1 MWAELLLVLFVTVSA
16 VAEVN
21 SAPGTHYLASAVAL
35 SAGAALL
42 LRDRAPVTVGVV
54 AAIAAAGWGLLLPL
68 LVSAYTLASRG
79 RLVTAVTLPVA
90 AAVVNVVTDLVMAG
104 GAPGGQMS
112 FWAVREYGPILLV
125 MVALALGLRAR
136 NRGQVIGALD
146 AQLAYAAAEQELR
159 EAAARSA
166 ERARIAA
173 EMHDV
178 LAHRL
183 SLIALH
189 TGALTAGGH
198 ALSPPVRERVE
209 LLRTAATAA
218 LTDLRDVVGAL
229 REPGSASPTL
239 HAVAD
244 LVADART
251 SGQVVDFRVT
261 GDADTVP
268 TSHRLAVLRIVQEG
282 LTNARKHAPGSPV
295 AVTVAYG
302 DIVEVS
308 IANAVR
314 RDASSGASTPAS
326 GYGLIGLRER
336 VGALN
341 GTLSAGGQPE
351 WTLTARLPLTVAVG
365 EP

>member
-1 MWAELLLVLFVTVSA
+1 
-16 VAEVN
+16 
-21 SAPGTHYLASAVAL
+21 
-35 SAGAALL
+35 
-42 LRDRAPVTVGVV
+42 
-54 AAIAAAGWGLLLPL
+54 LLLPL

-79 RLVTAVTLPVA
+79 RLVTAVMLPVA
-90 AAVVNVVTDLVMAG
+90 AASVNVVTNLVLPD
-104 GAPGGQMS
+104 GAPGGRMS
-112 FWAVREYGPILLV
+112 LWAVREYGPVLLLL
-125 MVALALGLRAR
+125 VALALGLRAR

-146 AQLAYAAAEQELR
+146 AQLTYAAAEQELR

-198 ALSPPVRERVE
+198 SLSPPVRERIE

-239 HAVAD
+239 QAVAD
-244 LVADART
+244 LVADARA
-251 SGQVVDFRVT
+251 SGQVVDFRVS
-261 GDADTVP
+261 GDADAVP
-268 TSHRLAVLRIVQEG
+268 TSHQLAVLRIVQEG
-282 LTNARKHAPGSPV
+282 LTNARKHAPESPV
-295 AVTVAYG
+295 TVTVAYG
-302 DIVEVS
+302 DVVDVS
-308 IANAVR
+308 ITNAVR
-314 RDASSGASTPAS
+314 RDASPGASTPAS

-336 VGALN
+336 VGALK
-341 GTLSAGGQPE
+341 GTLTAGGKSD
-351 WTLTARLPLTVAVG
+351 WTLTARLPLTASVG